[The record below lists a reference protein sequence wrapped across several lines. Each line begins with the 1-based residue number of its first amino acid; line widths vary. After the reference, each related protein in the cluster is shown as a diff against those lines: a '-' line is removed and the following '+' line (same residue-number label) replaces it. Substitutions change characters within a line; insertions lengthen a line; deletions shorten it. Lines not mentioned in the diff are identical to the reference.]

1 MPTDKEIRAIQSAHP
16 TENDPMPFARA
27 IESALLSK
35 LAAGVSVEPSHQ
47 YLCTKCGSATPVE
60 GTEHYD
66 NPDCSCGYSMFKQP
80 VRFTLDQ
87 LNTAIAAA
95 RVQENERCAK
105 AAEVYMI
112 LHYGFDYGVMAEI
125 RALIGKETP

>member
-1 MPTDKEIRAIQSAHP
+1 
-16 TENDPMPFARA
+16 MPFAQ
-27 IESALLSK
+27 ALIAATVAK
-35 LAAGVSVEPSHQ
+35 LASGVSVEPEPFATTSGMV
-47 YLCTKCGSATPVE
+47 YLYTAA
-60 GTEHYD
+60 
-66 NPDCSCGYSMFKQP
+66 
-80 VRFTLDQ
+80 
-87 LNTAIAAA
+87 AIAQA